1 MQKINIKKVTK
12 EQMLKML
19 EEAQTMQEAAETEAN
34 VLRAKLTETEKTLD
48 AVSAQ
53 YKSADHATE
62 NLRGEIGALTE
73 KLEENEKALE
83 EVTAKYKSA
92 DHSAAM
98 LRSRIDEAE
107 KMRDQALEAHG
118 EDMKALEKAK
128 DESRELAKQLGER
141 EIELA
146 KVKQECESE
155 LAKQRAEAE
164 KALMKMNA
172 IINGLLKR
180 FEAQRDISEELPQE
194 PQVVHGASVAQRVA
208 LHERVFP
215 LLTDK
220 ERERRGE
227 SNVPIQKERA
237 GEL

>member
-19 EEAQTMQEAAETEAN
+19 EEAAEKQEAAEAEAAAHFKDG
-34 VLRAKLTETEKTLD
+34 VKLAEENEK
-48 AVSAQ
+48 
-53 YKSADHATE
+53 
-62 NLRGEIGALTE
+62 LRGEIGALTE

-128 DESRELAKQLGER
+128 NESRELAKQLGER

-180 FEAQRDISEELPQE
+180 LEAQRDISEDYHKSLKWCMAHPWRN
-194 PQVVHGASVAQRVA
+194 VWRCM
-208 LHERVFP
+208 
-215 LLTDK
+215 K
-220 ERERRGE
+220 EHFRF
-227 SNVPIQKERA
+227 
-237 GEL
+237 

>member
-19 EEAQTMQEAAETEAN
+19 EEALDKQEAAETEAN

-62 NLRGEIGALTE
+62 NLRGQIGALTE

-98 LRSRIDEAE
+98 LRSRIDEE
-107 KMRDQALEAHG
+107 KALRDQALE
-118 EDMKALEKAK
+118 KAK
-128 DESRELAKQLGER
+128 NESRELAKQLGER
-141 EIELA
+141 MVELKA
-146 KVKQECESE
+146 VEENARKTAVEMNSI
-155 LAKQRAEAE
+155 RAQLSEAE
-164 KALMKMNA
+164 TNA
-172 IINGLLKR
+172 KR
-180 FEAQRDISEELPQE
+180 KEELLC
-194 PQVVHGASVAQRVA
+194 AA
-208 LHERVFP
+208 LHTIKTEKSI
-215 LLTDK
+215 K
-220 ERERRGE
+220 EDYHE
-227 SNVPIQKERA
+227 SLKWCMAHPWRNMWRCMKEYFRF
-237 GEL
+237 